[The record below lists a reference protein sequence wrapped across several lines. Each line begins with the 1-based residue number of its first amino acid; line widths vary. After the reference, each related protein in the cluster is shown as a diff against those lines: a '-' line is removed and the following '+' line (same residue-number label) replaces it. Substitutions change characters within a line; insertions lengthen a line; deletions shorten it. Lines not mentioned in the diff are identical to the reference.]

1 MRRLSYICV
10 LAVAMIGK
18 SLYAT
23 EHAKQPNIL
32 FVISDDQSYPHASAY
47 GSRGKFQRQDLI
59 KSREKVFWSITLS
72 PDLRGVRALA
82 CDGSDRPIPLAEPTC
97 YPCTSSFPAELDV
110 YPELLS
116 KHGYHVGYTGKPWG
130 REMECDRTK
139 AKPSRSSFF
148 FSQRK
153 ATGGCN

>member
-47 GSRGKFQRQDLI
+47 GARGISTPGFDQVAREGVLVHHAIAGSPGCAPSRATVLTGR
-59 KSREKVFWSITLS
+59 
-72 PDLRGVRALA
+72 
-82 CDGSDRPIPLAEPTC
+82 
-97 YPCTSSFPAELDV
+97 YPWQNQHAGTHASSFPAELDV

-116 KHGYHVGYTGKPWG
+116 KHGYHAVSYTHLTLP
-130 REMECDRTK
+130 TK
-139 AKPSRSSFF
+139 A
-148 FSQRK
+148 
-153 ATGGCN
+153 